1 MKKAIIALWG
11 IFVLAIVIFA
21 IFVFTASTQ
30 TTWVVFSIVMP
41 IVSVSFW
48 GAIIL
53 TVIDVVRSKK
63 EK

>member
-21 IFVFTASTQ
+21 IFVFTAGTQ
-30 TTWVVFSIVMP
+30 NTWVAFSITMP
-41 IVSVSFW
+41 IVGISFLA
-48 GAIIL
+48 AIIL

-63 EK
+63 EQ